1 MFKNDSS
8 LVVHAGMK
16 RTSRERQYLSIFDYL
31 RNYRV
36 KQCLTL
42 SVAMVNVPCTRYHVL
57 GTLRP
62 SHKIPEDLPYP
73 SVFGSVISNQE
84 RTSSFYTLAQ
94 LHMRTVSIIYMS
106 ICNERKLNYMFYARQ
121 LIKRLLRG
129 AQVDFLSVYTW
140 AMKCNVL

>member
-1 MFKNDSS
+1 
-8 LVVHAGMK
+8 
-16 RTSRERQYLSIFDYL
+16 
-31 RNYRV
+31 
-36 KQCLTL
+36 
-42 SVAMVNVPCTRYHVL
+42 MVNAPCTRYHVL

-84 RTSSFYTLAQ
+84 RTSSFYTLAK

-140 AMKCNVL
+140 AIKCNVCVIYQVKIKNKRKPCADLEGCQESPDPRP